1 MKRILIAGA
10 LALAAGGQAL
20 AADLPQPMPPPPPR
34 APATYVPTTAPVYNW
49 GGFYLGVNGGYGFGK
64 SNWSVPA
71 GTVIGGAPCSPCSIG
86 SFSTDGFLVGGT
98 LGANY
103 QAGAFVFG
111 IEGDIDWA
119 DVNGTSSNSY
129 CSTALPGATS
139 CETKSNW
146 LGTARARV
154 GYAFDR
160 ILLYATGGG
169 AFGNIQAGLNGGS
182 FASATE
188 YGWTAGAGIE
198 AAIAQNWTAKIEYLN
213 VDLGNLTCSGACGVI
228 GGVPLA
234 ITVPLTES
242 LVRAGINYKFS
253 F

>member
-64 SNWSVPA
+64 SDWSP
-71 GTVIGGAPCSPCSIG
+71 TGAPSIG
-86 SFSTDGFLVGGT
+86 AFNTSGFLVGGT

-103 QAGAFVFG
+103 QMGAFVLG
-111 IEGDIDWA
+111 VEGDIDWA
-119 DVNGTSSNSY
+119 NLNGNVSDAY
-129 CSTALPGATS
+129 CTTNLLAN

-160 ILLYATGGG
+160 VLFYGTGGA
-169 AFGNIQAGLNGGS
+169 AFGNIQAGPNGGTLS
-182 FASATE
+182 SATE

-198 AAIAQNWTAKIEYLN
+198 AAFAQNWTAKIEYLY
-213 VDLGNLTCSGACGVI
+213 VDFGNATCTGACGVAA
-228 GGVPLA
+228 GVGIPT
-234 ITVPLTES
+234 TVSLTES

>member
-20 AADLPQPMPPPPPR
+20 AADLPQPAPPPPPR

-49 GGFYLGVNGGYGFGK
+49 GGVYFGINGGYGFGK
-64 SNWSVPA
+64 SNWTP
-71 GTVIGGAPCSPCSIG
+71 TGAASIG
-86 SFSTDGFLVGGT
+86 AFNTSGFLVGGT

-103 QAGAFVFG
+103 QMGAFVLG
-111 IEGDIDWA
+111 VEGDIDWA
-119 DVNGTSSNSY
+119 NLDGKSSTAY
-129 CSTALPGATS
+129 CSTILLGATS

-160 ILLYATGGG
+160 ILLYGTGGG
-169 AFGNIQAGLNGGS
+169 AFGNLQAGMTGGNFS
-182 FASATE
+182 SATE

-198 AAIAQNWTAKIEYLN
+198 AAFAQNWTAKIEYLY
-213 VDLGNLTCSGACGVI
+213 VDFGNATCNGACGI
-228 GGVPLA
+228 GIPT
-234 ITVPLTES
+234 TVSLTES